1 MWMKIEQPAWQYSK
15 AKGHEKVIWTDD
27 KTKDQY
33 RTVIGTDNVMYR
45 YLRGVVMHELGH
57 ALGLNELP
65 TRYNG
70 YMMYNSKGMD
80 SVPGYDNAY
89 MLQVYREHTFTS
101 H

>member
-1 MWMKIEQPAWQYSK
+1 MKIEQPAWQYSK
-15 AKGHEKVIWTDD
+15 ARGHERVLWTDD
-27 KTKDQY
+27 KTIDQQ
-33 RTVIGTDNVMYR
+33 RAVIGGRATVMYR

-65 TRYNG
+65 TRYIG

-80 SVPGYDNAY
+80 SVPGYDKAY